1 MPERGPMSP
10 VNVDRRSAAVA
21 ARNLASPLDKVAQ
34 LLVGEAEGAIDETEW
49 MRRELDSYKEQ
60 LEVKEREIA
69 RLRGMLGPADIAAL
83 EPPKET
89 RRERSEPGV
98 IAERQVVAEKSQ
110 QTKKND

>member
-69 RLRGMLGPADIAAL
+69 RLRGMLSPADIAAL
-83 EPPKET
+83 EPKET